1 MPPDEDGGDGGGGG
15 GGGAMSRMRE
25 LLGPGG
31 PIAARHPAFEER
43 ECQIAM
49 AEAVDR
55 AFHDRARLFV
65 EAGTGTG
72 KTFAYLLPALLHAD
86 LPDQRVVI
94 STWTRNLQEQLVE
107 RDLPMLRQI
116 LGVPLEAAL
125 VQGRENYVCRR
136 RADLALRRTDL
147 LFEQASSSRELK
159 KLVEW
164 AATSPRGTRSSLDFE
179 PRGEAW
185 AAVRAERGNCLGA
198 RSPFF
203 EPCAWQEAKRRVK
216 DAGVLVV
223 NHALLLADLKLK
235 RAGGAVLPPYAYLI
249 VDEAH
254 HLEEIAAEHLGGR
267 VSRAGLLAELKRA
280 QQALGGAAEEGRSA
294 ADHALLRARG
304 ATMELFEAAGRV
316 AGLRSLAPLAAEAM
330 LPRSLPEAL
339 RELRDRLVRHSERES
354 DESVSADLVA
364 RANSLFDHA
373 EHVAQALAGSSDERV
388 AYVERSEESGDVA
401 LCAAPIEPGPILAK
415 ELFAPLHSVV
425 MTSATLA
432 VAAPPDRFSWLA
444 RGSGIADAR
453 KLILASPFDYRRQV
467 RLIIDPLPEP
477 TQPEAWLD
485 AMIERLP
492 GHLERSRGR
501 AFVLFTSK
509 KTMETVA
516 DGVRAAL
523 DRAGI
528 ALLVQG
534 RGLPRSRMLEEFRI
548 AQPAALFGL
557 ASFWEGVD
565 VPGSELSHVILTRLP
580 FPMPDHPLE
589 RARAERATRRG
600 QDPFMTLS
608 LPKAVLRFKQGFGRL
623 IRRKDDF
630 GVVTVLDAR
639 IIQRRYGRSF
649 LDSLPDCP
657 KFVLR
662 DGEEIALDQEER
674 PW

>member
-1 MPPDEDGGDGGGGG
+1 
-15 GGGAMSRMRE
+15 MSRMRD

-31 PIAARHPAFEER
+31 PIAARHGAFEER
-43 ECQIAM
+43 ESQIAM

-55 AFHDRARLFV
+55 AFHDHARLFV

-86 LPDQRVVI
+86 LPERRVVI

-107 RDLPMLRQI
+107 RDLPMLREI

-136 RADLALRRTDL
+136 RAEQALRRTDL
-147 LFEQASSSRELK
+147 LFEHAGSARELRR
-159 KLVEW
+159 LVDW

-179 PRGEAW
+179 PRGESW

-198 RSPFF
+198 RSPYFG
-203 EPCAWQEAKRRVK
+203 ECAWQEAKRRVR

-235 RAGGAVLPPYAYLI
+235 RSGGAVLPPYAFLI

-267 VSRAGLLAELKRA
+267 VSRGALLAELKRA
-280 QQALGGAAEEGRSA
+280 QQALGAVADDERRT
-294 ADHALLRARG
+294 ADHALLHARA
-304 ATMELFEAAGRV
+304 AALELFQELARLAGPR
-316 AGLRSLAPLAAEAM
+316 ALAPLPVGSA
-330 LPRSLPEAL
+330 LPRVAPDAL
-339 RELRDRLVRHSERES
+339 RELGERLVRVSERER
-354 DESVSADLVA
+354 DESVAADLVA
-364 RANSLFDHA
+364 RG
-373 EHVAQALAGSSDERV
+373 QALAEHAGHVAAALLGSSDERV
-388 AYVERSEESGDVA
+388 SYVERGDDGGDVT
-401 LCAAPIEPGPILAK
+401 LCTAPIEPGPILAQ
-415 ELFAPLHSVV
+415 ELFAPLRAVV

-444 RGSGIADAR
+444 RGSGIQDAR
-453 KLILASPFDYRRQV
+453 KLILASPFDHRRQA
-467 RLIIDPLPEP
+467 RLVIDPLPEP
-477 TQPEAWLD
+477 TEPEAWLA

-492 GHLERSRGR
+492 GHLARSHGR

-509 KTMETVA
+509 KTMEAVA
-516 DGVRAAL
+516 DGVRAAV
-523 DRAGI
+523 DRLGI

-534 RGLPRSRMLEEFRI
+534 RGLPRTRMIEEFRSK
-548 AQPAALFGL
+548 QPAALFGL

-589 RARAERATRRG
+589 KARAERATRRG

-608 LPKAVLRFKQGFGRL
+608 LPKAILRFKQGFGRL
-623 IRRKDDF
+623 IRRKDDS
-630 GVVTVLDAR
+630 GIVTVLDAR
-639 IIQRRYGRSF
+639 IIQRRYGRQF
-649 LDSLPDCP
+649 LDALPDCP
-657 KFVLR
+657 KVVLR
-662 DGEEIALDQEER
+662 DGEEIELGQEDR